1 MLCFSF
7 LSTGD
12 RVPRRPQKGVF
23 VPCLFHLPRAPRGLG
38 EQVGRGGGWE
48 RSYEAGRGAGG
59 LIGG

>member
-23 VPCLFHLPRAPRGLG
+23 VPCLFSISLRPRGPHGVLG
-38 EQVGRGGGWE
+38 SKWAG
-48 RSYEAGRGAGG
+48 EAGGSGATRRGEARAD
-59 LIGG
+59 